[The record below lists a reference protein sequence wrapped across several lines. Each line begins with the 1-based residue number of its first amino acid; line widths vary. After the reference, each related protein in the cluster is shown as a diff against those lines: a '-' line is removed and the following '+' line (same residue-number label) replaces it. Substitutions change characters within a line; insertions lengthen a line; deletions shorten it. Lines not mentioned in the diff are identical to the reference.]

1 MRQTA
6 WPPAESM
13 TNPELGK
20 WISINVARLQ
30 GVTEFPSIE
39 INAIAAYA
47 LQKNTAWIA
56 AHPETRLDQAH
67 MVFLEQAVERLTQG
81 EPLAYITG
89 KQAFYGLDFFI
100 DSSVLIPRPETELLV
115 ELAIDWLKNNPGR
128 TRIADVG
135 TGSGAIA
142 VTLAKQLPD
151 LQITATDVSARAL
164 TVAKANAAKHRV
176 TERIEFIK
184 TDLLEGVVTCFDLI
198 LANLPYIP
206 SQTLAG
212 LPALGY
218 EPHSALD
225 GGADGLDLICKLIT
239 TIEKKLLPKA
249 CVILEIQYNQGV
261 EVTQIAAHQFPR
273 AKISMYQDLA
283 SLPRVVLIQL

>member
-20 WISINVARLQ
+20 WLTANVARLQ

-47 LQKNTAWIA
+47 LQKSTAWIA
-56 AHPETRLDQAH
+56 AHPEARLDQAQLA
-67 MVFLEQAVERLTQG
+67 FLGQAVERLTQG

-89 KQAFYGLDFFI
+89 KQAFFGLDLLV
-100 DSSVLIPRPETELLV
+100 DQHVLIPRPETELLV
-115 ELAIDWLKNNPGR
+115 EQAIGWLLGNPGR

-142 VTLAKQLPD
+142 VTLANQLPD
-151 LQITATDVSARAL
+151 LHITATDISAQAL
-164 TVAKANAAKHRV
+164 TVAKANAAKHCV
-176 TERIEFIK
+176 TERIEFIE
-184 TDLLEGVVTCFDLI
+184 TDLLEGIETRFDLI

-212 LPALGY
+212 LPELGF
-218 EPHSALD
+218 EPRSALD
-225 GGADGLDLICKLIT
+225 GGADGLDLIRKLIT

-249 CVILEIQYNQGV
+249 CVILEIQYNQG
-261 EVTQIAAHQFPR
+261 EDVTQIAAQQFPS
-273 AKISMYQDLA
+273 AKISVHQDLA
-283 SLPRVVLIQL
+283 SLPRVVIIQL